1 MRQSEAG
8 VTHQATGQAGGACP
22 QSAECPKISQVLARV
37 GEKWS
42 VLIIIMLAE
51 RPRRFSDLKRS
62 IGGISQRMLTLCLR
76 GLERDGL
83 VKRTVFP
90 VVPPRVEYEL
100 TALGQSLRE
109 PVTQL
114 ANWAKGHLA
123 ELDAA
128 RAAFDRR
135 EALAAPAGGAGQ
147 EWGAGE
153 HVGGAA
159 HTASAGSPR
168 R

>member
-1 MRQSEAG
+1 MQQSETG
-8 VTHQATGQAGGACP
+8 VTVEAAPDAAQYP
-22 QSAECPKISQVLARV
+22 QSTECPRISQVLARV

-42 VLIIIMLAE
+42 VLIIIMLADG
-51 RPRRFSDLKRS
+51 PRRFSDLKRS

-100 TALGQSLRE
+100 TPLGQSLRV

-114 ANWAKGHLA
+114 ANWAKRHLVQ
-123 ELDAA
+123 LDSA
-128 RAAFDRR
+128 RADFDRR
-135 EALAAPAGGAGQ
+135 GAPPQDEGRKRPDRAA
-147 EWGAGE
+147 
-153 HVGGAA
+153 AA
-159 HTASAGSPR
+159 RFNSGSHTAGTR
-168 R
+168 RR